1 MRQVKASGIMT
12 ARNNADDPFDVDAI
26 ESFGNDEKMEEQRP
40 KARGLEDDQD
50 SEVIPEVED
59 ELGGWGEYEEGP

>member
-1 MRQVKASGIMT
+1 MDTKRS
-12 ARNNADDPFDVDAI
+12 REDAV
-26 ESFGNDEKMEEQRP
+26 KMEEQRP

-50 SEVIPEVED
+50 PEVIPEAED

>member
-1 MRQVKASGIMT
+1 M
-12 ARNNADDPFDVDAI
+12 DPKRIHEDA
-26 ESFGNDEKMEEQRP
+26 EKMEEQRP

-50 SEVIPEVED
+50 SEVIPEAED